1 MKDKLTKEQI
11 NELIEENKALR
22 EVIDD
27 YTELKKFAEEVVEKY
42 NRLVADYKIKQ
53 GEIAKNKETI
63 QKEKKAAQKAEQDL
77 KTQREISKGLETRL
91 VEFQEHINDL
101 LEKYTE
107 LEKTNESYKST
118 IETLENY
125 IEKMETKKEP
135 IKNARNAGR
144 KKKYKQSDIDY
155 IIKSRQNNV
164 EYEDIK
170 EYLNKN
176 TDRQW
181 EIKEIK
187 YVFSRYKS
195 TDEE

>member
-63 QKEKKAAQKAEQDL
+63 QKERKAAQKAEQDL
-77 KTQREISKGLETRL
+77 KMQREISKGLETRL